1 MKIVS
6 KGSKTFIQTYNPMNI
21 AVIAKNTGN
30 QIVYRFYPS
39 ADQMPTADKASY
51 YAALRMANSLMQSHR
66 VRGA

>member
-21 AVIAKNTGN
+21 AVVEKNTEN
-30 QIVYRFYPS
+30 QIVYRFYPT
-39 ADQMPTADKASY
+39 ADQMPTADKSSY
-51 YAALRMANSLMQSHR
+51 YAALRMAHR